1 MLFFLDQYGCAKNQV
16 DGELLIGILCEKGW
30 TRTDEPERADLIIIN
45 SCGFIESAKKES
57 LDAVMTARAAYP
69 QSKVLLA
76 GCLSERYA
84 DDLAESLPEADALF
98 GNGDLSRFPELLD
111 KLFPTGPARSGEL
124 TGAVVL
130 RPQICGVPEGA
141 RPELLSFP
149 GSAYVKITEGCDNCC
164 TFCAIPLIRG
174 PLRSRPIER
183 IVSEIAGLAERGVWE
198 INLIGQDL
206 GSYGKDFD
214 ETAAGGEHTAGG
226 EHPGAGDQHPAGS
239 EHPADG
245 TLSPLAELLTAIGRL
260 PGDFRIR
267 LLYIHPDNF
276 PRDILPV
283 MAANTRFFPYFD
295 IPFQAGEETILRSM
309 NRRGNPDAY
318 LRLVADIR
326 SAFTESPYG
335 MAVLRTTFLVGFP
348 RETDET
354 FEKTARFLA
363 SLRSVWS
370 GAFIWSREEGT
381 AAADYPRAPAKKI
394 AQKRLDTLLEI
405 QRRMTPEELAF
416 FVGKRVEVLV
426 EELIP
431 LSDEEVAESEKNG
444 IPPSR
449 LALARAW
456 FQAPE
461 VDGSVVL
468 QFDEGS
474 RDSRGNP
481 VAPGSVVEA
490 LIMQVNGIDVE
501 AVLP

>member
-1 MLFFLDQYGCAKNQV
+1 
-16 DGELLIGILCEKGW
+16 
-30 TRTDEPERADLIIIN
+30 
-45 SCGFIESAKKES
+45 
-57 LDAVMTARAAYP
+57 
-69 QSKVLLA
+69 
-76 GCLSERYA
+76 
-84 DDLAESLPEADALF
+84 
-98 GNGDLSRFPELLD
+98 
-111 KLFPTGPARSGEL
+111 
-124 TGAVVL
+124 
-130 RPQICGVPEGA
+130 
-141 RPELLSFP
+141 
-149 GSAYVKITEGCDNCC
+149 
-164 TFCAIPLIRG
+164 
-174 PLRSRPIER
+174 
-183 IVSEIAGLAERGVWE
+183 
-198 INLIGQDL
+198 
-206 GSYGKDFD
+206 
-214 ETAAGGEHTAGG
+214 
-226 EHPGAGDQHPAGS
+226 
-239 EHPADG
+239 
-245 TLSPLAELLTAIGRL
+245 
-260 PGDFRIR
+260 
-267 LLYIHPDNF
+267 
-276 PRDILPV
+276 

-326 SAFTESPYG
+326 NAFTESPYG

-394 AQKRLDTLLEI
+394 VQKRLDTLLEI

-431 LSDEEVAESEKNG
+431 LSDEEVAESDKNG

-490 LIMQVNGIDVE
+490 LIMQVNGVDVE

>member
-16 DGELLIGILCEKGW
+16 DGELLIGILYEKGW

-69 QSKVLLA
+69 QAKVLLA

-84 DDLAESLPEADALF
+84 DDLAESLPETDALF

-111 KLFPTGPARSGEL
+111 KLFPTGSTDP
-124 TGAVVL
+124 TGTTVL

-174 PLRSRPIER
+174 PLRSRPTER

-206 GSYGKDFD
+206 GSYGKDFP
-214 ETAAGGEHTAGG
+214 EAAAASE
-226 EHPGAGDQHPAGS
+226 HPAGS
-239 EHPADG
+239 NPAAGDQHPADG

-295 IPFQAGEETILRSM
+295 IPFQAGEETLLRSM

-431 LSDEEVAESEKNG
+431 LSDEEVAGSEKNG

-490 LIMQVNGIDVE
+490 LIMQVNGVDVE

>member
-69 QSKVLLA
+69 QAKVLLA

-111 KLFPTGPARSGEL
+111 KLFPTGSTDP
-124 TGAVVL
+124 TGTTVL

-183 IVSEIAGLAERGVWE
+183 IVSEIAGLVSRGVWE

-206 GSYGKDFD
+206 GSYGKDFA
-214 ETAAGGEHTAGG
+214 ETAAGGEHTAGS
-226 EHPGAGDQHPAGS
+226 EHPAAVEHPAAGDQ
-239 EHPADG
+239 HPADG
-245 TLSPLAELLTAIGRL
+245 TLSPLAELLSAIGRL

-295 IPFQAGEETILRSM
+295 IPFQAGEETLLRSM

-326 SAFTESPYG
+326 NAFTESPYG

-381 AAADYPRAPAKKI
+381 AAADYPRAPAKKT

>member
-69 QSKVLLA
+69 QAKVLLA

-84 DDLAESLPEADALF
+84 DDLAESLSEADALF

-111 KLFPTGPARSGEL
+111 KLFPTGSTDP
-124 TGAVVL
+124 TGTTVL

-183 IVSEIAGLAERGVWE
+183 IVSEIAGLVSRGVWE

-214 ETAAGGEHTAGG
+214 ETAADSEHPAGG

-245 TLSPLAELLTAIGRL
+245 TLSPLAELLSAIGRL

-326 SAFTESPYG
+326 NAFTESPYG

-381 AAADYPRAPAKKI
+381 AAADYPRAPAKKT

>member
-16 DGELLIGILCEKGW
+16 DGELLIGILYEKGW

-111 KLFPTGPARSGEL
+111 KLFPTGSTDP
-124 TGAVVL
+124 TGTTVL

-183 IVSEIAGLAERGVWE
+183 IVSEIAGLVSRGVWE

-214 ETAAGGEHTAGG
+214 ETAADSEHPAGG

-245 TLSPLAELLTAIGRL
+245 TLSPLADLLSAIGRL

>member
-183 IVSEIAGLAERGVWE
+183 IVSEIAGLVSRGVWE

-206 GSYGKDFD
+206 GSYGKDFA
-214 ETAAGGEHTAGG
+214 ETAAG
-226 EHPGAGDQHPAGS
+226 DQ
-239 EHPADG
+239 HPADG

-295 IPFQAGEETILRSM
+295 IPFQAGEETLLRSM

-326 SAFTESPYG
+326 NAFTESPYG

-490 LIMQVNGIDVE
+490 LIMQVNGVDVE

>member
-69 QSKVLLA
+69 QAKVLLA

-111 KLFPTGPARSGEL
+111 KLFPTGSTDP
-124 TGAVVL
+124 TGTTVL

-183 IVSEIAGLAERGVWE
+183 IVSEIAGLVSRGVWE

-206 GSYGKDFD
+206 GSYGKDFA

-245 TLSPLAELLTAIGRL
+245 TLSPLAELLSAIGRL
-260 PGDFRIR
+260 PDDFRIR

-309 NRRGNPDAY
+309 NRRGNPDVY

-381 AAADYPRAPAKKI
+381 AAADYPRAPAKKT

-481 VAPGSVVEA
+481 VVPGSVVEA
-490 LIMQVNGIDVE
+490 LIMQVNGVDVE

>member
-111 KLFPTGPARSGEL
+111 KLFPTGSTDP
-124 TGAVVL
+124 TGTTVL

-183 IVSEIAGLAERGVWE
+183 IVSEIAGLVSRGVWE

-214 ETAAGGEHTAGG
+214 ETAADSEHPAGG

-245 TLSPLAELLTAIGRL
+245 TLSPLAELLSAIGRL

>member
-16 DGELLIGILCEKGW
+16 DGELLIGILLEKGW

-57 LDAVMTARAAYP
+57 LEAVLTARTAYP
-69 QSKVLLA
+69 GAKVMLA

-84 DDLAESLPEADALF
+84 EDLGESLPEADALF
-98 GNGDLSRFPELLD
+98 GNGDLSRLPELLGT
-111 KLFPTGPARSGEL
+111 LFPPEQGGVQGVHSLCP
-124 TGAVVL
+124 
-130 RPQICGVPEGA
+130 PIHGVPEGE

-174 PLRSRPIER
+174 PLRSRTVER
-183 IVSEIAGLAERGVWE
+183 IVSEIAGLVERGIWE
-198 INLIGQDL
+198 INLVGQDL
-206 GSYGKDFD
+206 GSYGKDFA
-214 ETAAGGEHTAGG
+214 EAAAS
-226 EHPGAGDQHPAGS
+226 S
-239 EHPADG
+239 EHPAG
-245 TLSPLAELLTAIGRL
+245 GKPSPLAELLSAIGRL

-283 MAANTRFFPYFD
+283 MAADTRFFPYFD
-295 IPFQAGEETILRSM
+295 IPFQAGDETILRSM
-309 NRRGNPDAY
+309 NRRGTPESY
-318 LRLVADIR
+318 LELVEDIR
-326 SAFTESPYG
+326 GAFTKSPYG
-335 MAVLRTTFLVGFP
+335 KAVLRTTFLVGFP

-354 FEKTARFLA
+354 FTKTARFLA
-363 SLRSVWS
+363 SLRSMWS

-405 QRRMTPEELAF
+405 QRRMTPEELSF
-416 FVGKRVEVLV
+416 FTGKRVEVLV

-431 LSDEEVAESEKNG
+431 LSEEELSLSVENS
-444 IPPSR
+444 IPPTR

-468 QFDEGS
+468 QFEEGS
-474 RDSRGNP
+474 PDSRGNP

-490 LIMQVNGIDVE
+490 VITQVNGVDVE

>member
-69 QSKVLLA
+69 QAKVLLA

-84 DDLAESLPEADALF
+84 DDLAESLPETDALF

-111 KLFPTGPARSGEL
+111 KLFPTGSKDPDG
-124 TGAVVL
+124 TTVL
-130 RPQICGVPEGA
+130 RPAICGVPEGA

-183 IVSEIAGLAERGVWE
+183 IVSEIAGLVSRGVWE

-206 GSYGKDFD
+206 GSYGKDFA
-214 ETAAGGEHTAGG
+214 ETAADSEHPAGG

-245 TLSPLAELLTAIGRL
+245 TLSPLAELLSAIGRL

-295 IPFQAGEETILRSM
+295 IPFQAGEETLLRSM

-326 SAFTESPYG
+326 NAFTESPYG

-381 AAADYPRAPAKKI
+381 AAADYPRAPAKKT

>member
-69 QSKVLLA
+69 QAKVLLA

-111 KLFPTGPARSGEL
+111 KLFPTGSTDP
-124 TGAVVL
+124 TGTTVL

-183 IVSEIAGLAERGVWE
+183 IVSEIAGLVSRGVWE

-214 ETAAGGEHTAGG
+214 ETAADSE
-226 EHPGAGDQHPAGS
+226 HPAGG

-245 TLSPLAELLTAIGRL
+245 TLSPLAELLSAIGRL

-326 SAFTESPYG
+326 NAFTESPYG

-348 RETDET
+348 ETD
-354 FEKTARFLA
+354 KL
-363 SLRSVWS
+363 
-370 GAFIWSREEGT
+370 
-381 AAADYPRAPAKKI
+381 
-394 AQKRLDTLLEI
+394 
-405 QRRMTPEELAF
+405 
-416 FVGKRVEVLV
+416 
-426 EELIP
+426 
-431 LSDEEVAESEKNG
+431 
-444 IPPSR
+444 
-449 LALARAW
+449 
-456 FQAPE
+456 
-461 VDGSVVL
+461 
-468 QFDEGS
+468 
-474 RDSRGNP
+474 
-481 VAPGSVVEA
+481 
-490 LIMQVNGIDVE
+490 
-501 AVLP
+501 

>member
-98 GNGDLSRFPELLD
+98 GNGDLSRFPELLES
-111 KLFPTGPARSGEL
+111 LFPAGEKSSVHGDATSAGSGEPA
-124 TGAVVL
+124 GIAVL

-206 GSYGKDFD
+206 GSYGKDFP
-214 ETAAGGEHTAGG
+214 EAA
-226 EHPGAGDQHPAGS
+226 AGS

-245 TLSPLAELLTAIGRL
+245 TLSPLAELLSAIGRL

-490 LIMQVNGIDVE
+490 LIMQVNGVDVE